1 MSGTRLEQQL
11 KSFIRSL
18 REQGILDHRFNQMKE
33 LENETPGLVMEVIT
47 LVLRDG
53 DAGIEE
59 LTRNLRERDINYPKV
74 ADLAHK
80 LKGIGSSVGGCRM
93 AHACCELRDASEAYS
108 KERSLSGFDRVR
120 REYLVLRENLNQIL
134 QMEHAINAFEPRRR
148 HQ

>member
-11 KSFIRSL
+11 KSFILSL

-80 LKGIGSSVGGCRM
+80 LKGIGSSVGGCRVS
-93 AHACCELRDASEAYS
+93 AACVELRQASNAKNKQRCLADFDAV
-108 KERSLSGFDRVR
+108 K
-120 REYLVLRENLNQIL
+120 REYLVLRESLNHIL
-134 QMEHAINAFEPRRR
+134 QMERTINADEPKRRR
-148 HQ
+148 E